1 MACHT
6 VSPNMRESHEG
17 NLGSKDGQLQQFTN
31 KMKEVIKTAAIMN
44 QVPIIH
50 LVSYLSSTSDLQ
62 PSTGISN
69 LSPGKS
75 VLNKFKP
82 Y

>member
-1 MACHT
+1 MKT
-6 VSPNMRESHEG
+6 VL
-17 NLGSKDGQLQQFTN
+17 NLQVLIWSRMDNLRFSALY
-31 KMKEVIKTAAIMN
+31 MYIILSLVYSYFFIIIVIT
-44 QVPIIH
+44 
-50 LVSYLSSTSDLQ
+50 STSDLQ
-62 PSTGISN
+62 PSTAILN